1 MKEKTLWYGYLNAG
15 QKSTPIVLDHELHTG
30 NNETIYLFNLIRG
43 EILEYQ
49 RQIVE
54 PKLQELSTEQTEV
67 IKQLKA
73 AYAKAKRNFKPQG
86 ARVLQFPARNPLSK
100 NESEEEELEDLTEF
114 MEADGEEFIEDEDWF
129 DKNP

>member
-30 NNETIYLFNLIRG
+30 SNETIYLFNLIRG

-73 AYAKAKRNFKPQG
+73 AYAKARRNFKPRG
-86 ARVLQFPARNPLSK
+86 ARVLQFPARNLLSK

-129 DKNP
+129 DKNS